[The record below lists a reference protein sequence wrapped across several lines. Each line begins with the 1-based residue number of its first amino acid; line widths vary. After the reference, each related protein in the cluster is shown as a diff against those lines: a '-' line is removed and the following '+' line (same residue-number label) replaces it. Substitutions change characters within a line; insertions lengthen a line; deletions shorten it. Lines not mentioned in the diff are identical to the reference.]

1 MLDKNGLF
9 WEEQGGMSSTPKKTG
24 TKYFNLS
31 ALRVRAA
38 EPAEERRCEELL
50 REQHYLPDCEVA
62 GHRGWQI
69 AEVEGEWVALSLWA
83 GAAKRLKGREEWIG
97 WDPRTRAQRL
107 KLVVQQARF
116 CVLGEQPNLA
126 SCALGAMIR
135 HLPGWWQQKHG
146 FTPLLAE
153 TFVDPQHFF
162 GTCYRAAGW
171 QEVGLT
177 KGKRRSRDY
186 YRVGDGL
193 KSLWLKPLDPAAA
206 AVLSGPLEQLPAA
219 CHPALP
225 LAAMGVLPMK
235 EVQAEGLYAAFQRVP
250 DPRAGNRRHRCAT
263 VLTIVAMGIL
273 MGYSRISDFVRLA
286 TQLNVRQRR
295 LLGYWLPPGSRVGQ
309 APGKDVFYT
318 LLAKL
323 EPDELAAVLNAWL
336 EGQQGQLPS
345 ALALDGKAVGDR
357 LAQVV
362 SLVQSETGATVAV
375 VPILA
380 AQKEHEVPAAR
391 AFLRNTDLEG
401 SVISL
406 DAGHANHATAQTVV
420 QSGGDYLIQ
429 LKGNCAQVEQAAA
442 HAVKGSPL
450 FFPPTTPVTAAP
462 STAS

>member
-1 MLDKNGLF
+1 
-9 WEEQGGMSSTPKKTG
+9 
-24 TKYFNLS
+24 
-31 ALRVRAA
+31 
-38 EPAEERRCEELL
+38 
-50 REQHYLPDCEVA
+50 
-62 GHRGWQI
+62 
-69 AEVEGEWVALSLWA
+69 
-83 GAAKRLKGREEWIG
+83 
-97 WDPRTRAQRL
+97 
-107 KLVVQQARF
+107 
-116 CVLGEQPNLA
+116 
-126 SCALGAMIR
+126 MIR
-135 HLPGWWQQKHG
+135 HLAAWWQQTHG

-193 KSLWLKPLDPAAA
+193 KSLWLKPLVPAAA
-206 AVLSGPLEQLPAA
+206 AALSGPLEQLPET
-219 CHPALP
+219 CRPALP
-225 LAAMGVLPMK
+225 PASMGVLPLK
-235 EVQAEGLYAAFQRVP
+235 ELQAESLYAALQRVP

-318 LLAKL
+318 LLAKI

-336 EGQQGQLPS
+336 EGQHGQLPS

-362 SLVQSETGATVAV
+362 SLVAQETGATVAV
-375 VPILA
+375 APVLSA
-380 AQKEHEVPAAR
+380 AKEHEVPA
-391 AFLRNTDLEG
+391 LLGTTYLTDTL
-401 SVISL
+401 VSL
-406 DAGHANHATAQTVV
+406 DAGHANHQTARTIVTA
-420 QSGGDYLIQ
+420 GGEYLIQ
-429 LKGNCAQVEQAAA
+429 LKGNAPAVQAAAA
-442 HAVKGSPL
+442 HALQGLAPL
-450 FFPPTTPVTAAP
+450 FRPTIVTTAAP
-462 STAS
+462 STAR